1 MIQRTATLA
10 FKDVSGK
17 KHSINIKDVKEDV
30 EDSKIVSLMDSII
43 NKSLIK
49 TEAGDLVEK
58 QSAQVV
64 TKETTKI
71 TI

>member
-1 MIQRTATLA
+1 MIQRTATLG

-17 KHSINIKDVKEDV
+17 KYSININDVREDY
-30 EDSKIVSLMDSII
+30 EEGNITSLMDSII
-43 NKSLIK
+43 DKKLIQ

-58 QSAQVV
+58 DSAQVV

-71 TI
+71 TV